1 LAEECEYVDLLTRA
15 ATTSDTVE
23 RLCCIAAFAVSG
35 YTATL
40 LRAGRKPFNPLLGE
54 TYELIREDKQM
65 RFVSEKVQ
73 HNPPIMCYAAE
84 SLHGDLF
91 FVQHEFQ
98 VKSKFWGKSMEV
110 VPVGSPVYI
119 GFPQLGELYS
129 FNKVTTIM
137 KNVIAGTKYLEHVG
151 ELKITCSQLEAPGQP
166 SLTQPNSVTLNFKE
180 SGYFSSSKNEVSG
193 SVIDAKGKELVKLSG
208 RWDERMYR
216 AAPATPDQLEVVWK
230 AAEWPV
236 NSREQFG
243 LTSFAIELNEITPEI
258 APLLPHT
265 DTRNR
270 PDQRAFENGDVDA
283 AERIKIEL
291 EQKQRDRRR
300 IAEETNTPWE
310 GLWFEKR
317 SGLPGMG
324 WTYKGNYWMNRE
336 QNFANADVPQIFL

>member
-1 LAEECEYVDLLTRA
+1 LAEECEYADLLSRA
-15 ATTSDTVE
+15 ANTQDAME

-54 TYELIREDKQM
+54 TYELVREDMQL
-65 RFVSEKVQ
+65 RFISEKVQ

-129 FNKVTTIM
+129 FNKVTTVM
-137 KNVIAGTKYLEHVG
+137 RNVIAGTKYLEHVG
-151 ELKITCSQLEAPGQP
+151 DVKITCTQLKSPGQP
-166 SLTQPNSVTLNFKE
+166 CSTQPNSVLLHFKE

-193 SVIDAKGKELVKLSG
+193 AVLDSKGKEVVKLTG
-208 RWDERMYR
+208 RWDERLYR
-216 AAPATPDQLEVVWK
+216 ASPSTPDQLEVVWK
-230 AAEWPV
+230 AAEWPT

-243 LTSFAIELNEITPEI
+243 LTSFAIELNEITPNI
-258 APLLPHT
+258 AHELPST
-265 DTRNR
+265 DTRKR
-270 PDQRAFENGDVDA
+270 PDQRAFENGDVDG
-283 AERIKIEL
+283 AESIKLDL
-291 EQKQRDRRR
+291 EQRQRDRRR
-300 IAEETNTPWE
+300 IAEEAQQPW
-310 GLWFEKR
+310 LPVWFEKR
-317 SGLPGMG
+317 AALPGMG
-324 WTYKGNYWMNRE
+324 WAYKGNYWTSRE
-336 QNFANADVPQIFL
+336 QKFAGVNFPAIYQ